1 MLTKMDEKRHLKGM
15 REGLFKAFPNPERK
29 GCPGPE
35 IIRAIVA
42 GKLAPDEEDKWID
55 HFVLCSPCSKEF
67 FETRRSHL
75 RKRRIRTGTIASLIV
90 LGVALCVWGW
100 VNHQEMKDRNGR
112 VAVSGA
118 LSFRQQVVDLRNWS
132 GERTA
137 GGSKSSHT
145 MAAELHR
152 WRTSL
157 VVYLPLG
164 SEPGKYEME
173 ILRKNSKP
181 ELTMTGVARI
191 ENENTVLRI
200 QVDLSKLAPGQ
211 YSLGVRQPP
220 YDWRYLPL
228 TIK

>member
-1 MLTKMDEKRHLKGM
+1 MLTKMDEKRHLKAM

-42 GKLAPDEEDKWID
+42 GKLAPDEEDKWTD

-67 FETRRSHL
+67 FEIRRSHL
-75 RKRRIRTGTIASLIV
+75 RKRRIRTGAIASLIV
-90 LGVALCVWGW
+90 LGIALGVWGW
-100 VNHQEMKDRNGR
+100 VNHQGMKDRNDR

-145 MAAELHR
+145 MSAELHR

-173 ILRKNSKP
+173 ILRKNSKA